1 MNSRLDEADADHQ
14 RTNNNQMTADFSS
27 SMQARQSSSQPT
39 ADDDDDAATSSSS
52 PQRQSETTSSSS
64 IRQRP
69 PPRRVDH
76 TYRDYSNFPLAE
88 LPAGKKTPTNFP
100 SKLHQ
105 ILSTPEYAHVSS
117 FLSPLILYIIYRHKQ
132 LIISYSN
139 LLLYTFHI
147 SRCWFFLKDYIMD
160 GKSLCFLIRP

>member
-14 RTNNNQMTADFSS
+14 RNNNNQMTADFSS
-27 SMQARQSSSQPT
+27 SMQARQSSSHQPT

-105 ILSTPEYAHVSS
+105 ILSTPEYAHVS
-117 FLSPLILYIIYRHKQ
+117 R
-132 LIISYSN
+132 
-139 LLLYTFHI
+139 
-147 SRCWFFLKDYIMD
+147 
-160 GKSLCFLIRP
+160 FLIP